1 MEELERRIRDRA
13 YAIWE
18 REGRPKGK
26 DRQHWEQ
33 ATRELDAERDPGW
46 DAARDPAHDPARQV
60 EAPSEAPPGVSGGA
74 GAAAPSAGM
83 PPREAVGD
91 SARKVVPASGKR
103 AAAERASG
111 SSAKKS
117 ATGDTGSD
125 AKKPGR
131 SRKEKSQE

>member
-33 ATRELDAERDPGW
+33 ATRELDAERDP
-46 DAARDPAHDPARQV
+46 ARQV
-60 EAPSEAPPGVSGGA
+60 EAPSDDPPGEA
-74 GAAAPSAGM
+74 GAAAPSAGT

-91 SARKVVPASGKR
+91 STRKVVPASGKR
-103 AAAERASG
+103 AAAESASRPT
-111 SSAKKS
+111 AKKS
-117 ATGDTGSD
+117 AAADVGRE
-125 AKKPGR
+125 ARKPGR
-131 SRKEKSQE
+131 SRKDKSKE